1 MALIV
6 GEQTIDTESI
16 IGSCRYPAQ
25 ALGGAPTVSPNV
37 YVNGQPLR
45 SYDATSVPSDVT
57 GIPLGNN
64 TCAIGTRQ
72 VIPSVNTTVY
82 INGKLP
88 ALSGDNVSM
97 LGTTRPL
104 PLTNTYVSDTIKI
117 QENLI

>member
-16 IGSCRYPAQ
+16 IGNCRYPAQ

-117 QENLI
+117 QENLV